1 MPCSRAAR
9 AASADGRD
17 LRHSRA
23 GDHARGADGAGSDAH
38 LDGVGAGLDQRQRA
52 LVGGHVAGQQAH
64 LGKALLHLADRL
76 QHARGVAVRRV
87 DGQHI
92 HARPHQFRRAL
103 QKVAGGPDGSADA
116 QPALIVLAGVGILQ
130 LLLDVLDRDQALQ
143 IVLIV
148 HHQQLF
154 HAVLVQDQLGLFQR
168 GAHRNGDQV
177 LLGHHVADGNV
188 GAGLKAQVAV
198 GEDAHQLL
206 ALRHRHAGD
215 LVAPHHFQRV
225 ADHLVRADG
234 HRVHDHAALRALH
247 LVDLAGLVGD
257 GQIAVHNADA
267 ALLRHGD
274 GHARLGHRVH
284 GRREQRRVQRDVA
297 GQLGLRAHL
306 HGHHVAV
313 GGHQQHI
320 VEGKGFG

>member
-1 MPCSRAAR
+1 M
-9 AASADGRD
+9 
-17 LRHSRA
+17 
-23 GDHARGADGAGSDAH
+23 
-38 LDGVGAGLDQRQRA
+38 
-52 LVGGHVAGQQAH
+52 
-64 LGKALLHLADRL
+64 
-76 QHARGVAVRRV
+76 RRV

-92 HARPHQFRRAL
+92 HARPHQLRRPL
-103 QKVAGGPDGSADA
+103 QKIARRPDGSAHA
-116 QPALIVLAGVGILQ
+116 QPALLVLAGVGIFQ

-143 IVLIV
+143 VVLIV
-148 HHQQLF
+148 DHQQLF
-154 HAVLVQDQLGLFQR
+154 HAVLVQDQLGLFER
-168 GAHRNGDQV
+168 GAHRHGDQV
-177 LLGHHVADGNV
+177 FLGHHVADGNV
-188 GAGLKAQVAV
+188 GAGFKAQVAV
-198 GEDAHQLL
+198 GQNAHQPL

-215 LVAPHHFQRV
+215 LVAPHHFERV

-284 GRREQRRVQRDVA
+284 GRGEQRGVQRNVA
-297 GQLGLRAHL
+297 GQLGLRADL

-313 GGHQQHI
+313 GGHQQHVI
-320 VEGKGFG
+320 EGKGFRQVFG